1 MKRKNLLHTL
11 DLWGLIQ
18 VIFKK
23 FSSSPF
29 LRRIEGGSL
38 VIKKNVQDLLEFI
51 WGIGNSVYLLEDV

>member
-1 MKRKNLLHTL
+1 M
-11 DLWGLIQ
+11 
-18 VIFKK
+18 IFKK